1 MVCGGEA
8 AGGLPDTE
16 GQLLWVSSGSAAG
29 PCPTTQ
35 ASPWPCCPQ
44 GQKGQPGDAIHPA
57 PEGPPPPAW
66 LPASLGTC
74 VPQSTLRPWE
84 GAGGEG
90 DSPSRTPAG
99 PPDRVTAGRPG
110 AQRPAGWACAPRG
123 AGGWGPSWKD
133 APHRP
138 PLRRGQVTS
147 LLLARRRSVRRGPR
161 RSLACAR
168 HAPDAEGMTHAKPRL
183 QLRDHR
189 QRGRGEP

>member
-8 AGGLPDTE
+8 VGGLPDAE
-16 GQLLWVSSGSAAG
+16 GQLLCVSSGSAAG

-44 GQKGQPGDAIHPA
+44 GQKGQPGNAIHPA
-57 PEGPPPPAW
+57 PEGPPPRLAPSIPGDLCPPKHAA
-66 LPASLGTC
+66 PLG
-74 VPQSTLRPWE
+74 R
-84 GAGGEG
+84 GRGG
-90 DSPSRTPAG
+90 DSPSWTPAG

-110 AQRPAGWACAPRG
+110 AQRPAGWACAPMG

-147 LLLARRRSVRRGPR
+147 LFLARRRSVRRGPR